1 MIATEQLY
9 DWKNDIEATKKTAQ
23 MGADSYRKVKPMFTY
38 YLHLVQVA
46 DAQLSLVQRLI
57 RQSEQ
62 NDNEG

>member
-1 MIATEQLY
+1 MVTTEQLY
-9 DWKNDIEATKKTAQ
+9 DWKYDIEETKKTAQ
-23 MGADSYRKVKPMFTY
+23 TGVESYRKVKPMLTY

-57 RQSEQ
+57 RQSEH